1 VKTEHAL
8 RYLLLRH
15 LRRYRDAVPAA
26 RYLEVTRSLTVAREQ
41 DDWLLAWRDGD
52 VEQGARIAA
61 ADFAFYRRGDTNP
74 ERRTVVDSIDTP
86 NNARAARFAAEAFG
100 AQPPPPAVPEPLE
113 GRPALAWL
121 EDGAFVLALLIGG
134 QARLAVVALLL
145 AAAERRGRLWCT
157 AALLPA
163 ALLAP
168 AAPLAGLAA
177 VYAGLQWL
185 DPNRS
190 ARTARIALAAAA
202 ALIAVLRLAIGSGAD
217 GGLLTTAAVTVAAT
231 AVFVAQTVQRIHFR
245 ALPLAWPW
253 LCAGLAV
260 AGASGAA
267 WLGLAALAGG
277 IAGGTAARH
286 LAPLQRER
294 SLTPN
299 G

>member
-1 VKTEHAL
+1 MKTEHAL

-26 RYLEVTRSLTVAREQ
+26 RYLEITRSLTVTRAA
-41 DDWLLAWRDGD
+41 DDWQLAWRDGG
-52 VEQGARIAA
+52 VEHDARIAA

-74 ERRTVVDSIDTP
+74 ERRTLIDSIDTP

-134 QARLAVVALLL
+134 QARLAVFALLL
-145 AAAERRGRLWCT
+145 AAAERRGRLWCA

-168 AAPLAGLAA
+168 AAPVAALAA

-185 DPNRS
+185 DPNRT
-190 ARTARIALAAAA
+190 ARSARIALAAAA
-202 ALIAVLRLAIGSGAD
+202 ALIAVLRLSIAGGVD
-217 GGLLTTAAVTVAAT
+217 GGLLATVAVTAAAA
-231 AVFVAQTVQRIHFR
+231 AVFIALTVQRIHFR

-253 LCAGLAV
+253 LCVGLAV
-260 AGASGAA
+260 AGDSGTA
-267 WLGLAALAGG
+267 WLGLAALAAG
-277 IAGGTAARH
+277 IAAGTAARH

-294 SLTPN
+294 TLTPN